1 MRGFL
6 IGAAMVGLAILVSA
20 KVVRAH
26 AQQART
32 TELDSTVQRVY
43 GAAIRASDVREAR
56 ILKLAPGGDDAAV
69 QRALEN
75 RLLILHEMSRTPAA
89 DPGRDAVMARRQNWS
104 SSWPPGTDLPAL
116 MAKCGTT
123 DQALETWFRGELQIA
138 AYLTQRFGQ
147 GGDLSGDAKY
157 NEWIADLRRRAN
169 LK

>member
-6 IGAAMVGLAILVSA
+6 IGAAMIGVAVLVSA

-32 TELDSTVQRVY
+32 TELDSTLQRVY
-43 GAAIRASDVREAR
+43 GAAIRSSDVREAR
-56 ILKLAPGGDDAAV
+56 LLKLVPGGDDAAV

-75 RLLILHEMSRTPAA
+75 RLLILHEMTRSPAA
-89 DPGRDAVMARRQNWS
+89 DPGRDAIVARRQNWS
-104 SSWPPGTDLPAL
+104 SSWPAGTDLPAL

-138 AYLTQRFGQ
+138 SFLTQKFGQ
-147 GGDLSGDAKY
+147 GDLSGDPKF